1 LRTYNE
7 GAKVNISNGTS
18 HRRTTNRVRLT
29 AKIQSKINIP
39 THCPSGAVD
48 STMYDLYCEKY
59 KRCRRCIQD
68 PSLYRSYKV
77 HMLLLSPSRTKS
89 SIDIAIVPIK
99 KLDVFH
105 VFKWSIWNTRH
116 AVSCTVRSIA
126 ADASLGSVPEF
137 SWASSVPMRRS
148 VAVLVVCFPCRTCRT
163 NPDICCQ
170 PGTLVHKVYREL
182 HPHVTLSHLLTH
194 LGSVYNRST

>member
-1 LRTYNE
+1 LRTYNG

-99 KLDVFH
+99 KLDAFH

-116 AVSCTVRSIA
+116 AVTCTVRSIA

-170 PGTLVHKVYREL
+170 PGTLVHKV
-182 HPHVTLSHLLTH
+182 
-194 LGSVYNRST
+194 